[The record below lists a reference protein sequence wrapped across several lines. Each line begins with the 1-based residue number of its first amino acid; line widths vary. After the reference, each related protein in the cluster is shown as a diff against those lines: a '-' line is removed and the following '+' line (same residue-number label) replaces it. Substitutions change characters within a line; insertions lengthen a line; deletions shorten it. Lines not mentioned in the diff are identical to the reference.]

1 MTPEQQQSWNI
12 ISANYPAICHAWA
25 QELVQLSA
33 RKSQQRFH
41 RRANDFI
48 ACMLNWPIEA
58 RCRTVKTW
66 LSMYK
71 LPLATDRLD
80 SFDQFHESTG
90 EFILAQAKNIRV
102 YDLPN
107 RKSCN

>member
-1 MTPEQQQSWNI
+1 MTPDQQQAWNI

-66 LSMYK
+66 LSMYE
-71 LPLATDRLD
+71 LPLSIGRLD

-90 EFILAQAKNIRV
+90 EFILRQYQSIRV